1 MRLASWDLR
10 ASALIRFSRSLRSWS
25 ALAVSEND
33 RKYGEELAGLQ
44 STRQVKKKPYDSS
57 PARSARDYVF
67 KDESASEN
75 KLAQEKRFLHGRNN
89 HPLSSHHALR

>member
-25 ALAVSEND
+25 ALAVSEHD

-44 STRQVKKKPYDSS
+44 STRQVKTKPHMIPHLPVQRETMCSKMNQQ
-57 PARSARDYVF
+57 V
-67 KDESASEN
+67 KTN
-75 KLAQEKRFLHGRNN
+75 
-89 HPLSSHHALR
+89 